1 MNPRDANLA
10 VVTRVRRECDLDQ
23 LAAMKRNKE
32 MKIDKSNR
40 IHANLSPRTSIEI
53 VNTKLSGLSAMLL
66 AAAFVC
72 ALVLLAQ
79 PAVLAA
85 DGGTPPAAT
94 TVQFSRS
101 SFEVPESAGSVTVT
115 VTRTGVTTGT
125 VMVDYTVGADDDGT
139 DTASQRSD
147 FTFTSGTLTFAPG
160 ETTKTFVVLITQN
173 SMVQGMHEAK
183 AVLSNPT
190 GGAAL
195 GNRSRASLEI
205 DDDDVEGEE
214 NPNDDHKNYV
224 RQHYHDFLNREPDQS
239 GLDYWSG
246 KLDDC
251 GQDMPCLDH
260 ERTLISAAFYISNEF
275 QDTGNFVVKLEKASF
290 ARRPEYQRFMG
301 QVQEISRNA
310 INRGVETSRQKFAD
324 DWTDRPEFH
333 AEYDRLSNDDYV
345 DELYRN
351 AETRPD
357 PATRQRQIDDLNN
370 NRRRRGEILREAV
383 ENKEFNDR
391 QYNAGF
397 VLMQYFGYLRRNPD
411 EAGYQFWVQK
421 LNESRDN
428 YQSMV
433 KAFVISREYRDR
445 FGRN

>member
-1 MNPRDANLA
+1 MR
-10 VVTRVRRECDLDQ
+10 
-23 LAAMKRNKE
+23 
-32 MKIDKSNR
+32 IDKSN
-40 IHANLSPRTSIEI
+40 HLNANLSPKRSIKI
-53 VNTKLSGLSAMLL
+53 VAKTKLSGLISSLL

-72 ALVLLAQ
+72 ALAFLMQ

-125 VMVDYTVGADDDGT
+125 VTVDYTVGADDDGT
-139 DTASQRSD
+139 DTASQSSD

-160 ETTKTFVVLITQN
+160 ETSRTFVVLITQN
-173 SMVQGMHEAK
+173 SFVQGMHEAK

-195 GNRSRASLEI
+195 GKPSRASLEI

-239 GLDYWSG
+239 GLDYWSK

-310 INRGVETSRQKFAD
+310 ISSGVETSRQRFAD
-324 DWTDRPEFH
+324 DWSNRPEFH
-333 AEYDRLSNDDYV
+333 AEYDRLSNSDYV

-351 AETRPD
+351 SGVTPD
-357 PATRQRQIDDLNN
+357 PAEREKEINDLND
-370 NRRRRGEILREAV
+370 NRRRRGEILREVVA
-383 ENKEFNDR
+383 NKEFNDR